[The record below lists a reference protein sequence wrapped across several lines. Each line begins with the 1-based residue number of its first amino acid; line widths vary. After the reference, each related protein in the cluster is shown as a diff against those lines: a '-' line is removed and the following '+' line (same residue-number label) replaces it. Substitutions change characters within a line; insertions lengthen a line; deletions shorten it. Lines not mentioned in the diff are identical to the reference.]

1 MSHLWPS
8 VAHAAEL
15 DARDPLAF
23 ARQRFVLPQDAVYG
37 LSTCLGPLSGAVPD
51 AVARAVSADWGRD
64 LLSAWFDAGWW
75 DAPARV
81 GDKIGRLLGAAPGQ
95 VVVGDSTTVHLFN
108 VLVAAARSR
117 PERRVLL
124 TTAAQFSTVRYIT
137 DSVAELLNL
146 QVRRVPAADLRTA
159 VGSDVAVVVD
169 EPVDFR
175 TSEAHSLAGVA
186 RAAHEAGAV
195 VVADLSHAAG
205 VLPVDLDAHG
215 VDFAVGC
222 TYKYLCGGP
231 GSPAFVYINARHH
244 TDGLRLALPG
254 WIGHAEPFEMRE
266 VYRPAGNAD
275 RARIGTPPIL
285 SMVALESALG
295 SFDGITIE
303 QIRRRGLSL
312 SDHFFRCVDELLPA
326 DVEIATP
333 RDPERR
339 GGHVAVR
346 HPRAAE
352 LVARLAERGVL
363 GDRRP
368 PDLVRVGLHP
378 LTVTHREVLR
388 VVTELAHVL
397 SDLGPVSG

>member
-1 MSHLWPS
+1 MTGQRESLECR
-8 VAHAAEL
+8 AAEL
-15 DARDPLAF
+15 DAQDRLAF
-23 ARQRFVLPQDAVYG
+23 VRQRFVLPPDEVYG
-37 LSTCLGPLSGAVPD
+37 LSTCLGPLSASVPA

-75 DAPARV
+75 DAPSRV

-117 PERRVLL
+117 PGRRVLL
-124 TTAAQFSTVRYIT
+124 GPTTGFSTVRYVT
-137 DSVAELLNL
+137 DSVAELLDL
-146 QVRRVPAADLRTA
+146 QVRRVPPAELHRA
-159 VGSDVAVVVD
+159 VGGDVAVVID

-175 TSEAHSLAGVA
+175 TAEAHSLAAVT
-186 RAAHEAGAV
+186 RAAHAAGAV

-215 VDFAVGC
+215 VDYAVGC

-231 GSPAFVYINARHH
+231 GSPAFVYLNARHH
-244 TDGLRLALPG
+244 GGTLAIPG
-254 WIGHAEPFEMRE
+254 WIGHAEPFEMRAE
-266 VYRPAGNAD
+266 YRPAGNAD
-275 RARIGTPPIL
+275 GARIGTPPIL
-285 SMVALESALG
+285 SMVALEAALDA
-295 SFDGITIE
+295 FDGVDIE

-312 SDHFFRCVDELLPA
+312 SDFFFHCADRLLPA
-326 DVEIATP
+326 DVGIATP
-333 RDPERR
+333 RRPECR

-346 HPRAAE
+346 HPEAE
-352 LVARLAERGVL
+352 KTVARLAERGVR

-368 PDLVRVGLHP
+368 PDLMRFGLHP

-388 VVTELAHVL
+388 IVTELADVL
-397 SDLGPVSG
+397 ADAVPVAG